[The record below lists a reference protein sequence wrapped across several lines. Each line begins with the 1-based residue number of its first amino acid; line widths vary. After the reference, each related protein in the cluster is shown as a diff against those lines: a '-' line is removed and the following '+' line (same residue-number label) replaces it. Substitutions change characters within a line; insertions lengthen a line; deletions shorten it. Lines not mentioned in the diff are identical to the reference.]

1 MALFDTKNFNP
12 EVFGQYVDSIP
23 NTKRSE
29 LIKSGAIKPD
39 ARLVPMF
46 QSQTGS
52 YKATIPMFG
61 RLSGEPENYDGTT
74 DITASA
80 TDTYT
85 QQVVVIGRAHG
96 FLEKDFSSDITGG
109 VDFMSQVGMQL
120 SDYWNDAYQSNT
132 LSVLNGVFNTT
143 GMQISHA
150 TTAKK
155 AFISSHTYDI
165 STSASNNTFNE
176 TTLNTAIQA
185 ACGDAKSAFS
195 LAIMHSKVATDL
207 ENLQLLHYLKYTD
220 PSGIQ
225 RDLPL
230 ATVNGKTVLVDDG
243 MPTTAGYY
251 DAESTDEGVLKI
263 VADSGS
269 PTDGEIKLKDV
280 APYFGSKTLAAGMY
294 VKSGMQYTTYVLG
307 EGAIT
312 FQEVGVEVPMEM
324 SRDAKTNGGQTTLWT
339 RRRFVIAPYGF
350 SFTGATASN
359 SPTPAELETGKNWT
373 LVDNGNGTYISN
385 KSIPIARILTR

>member
-39 ARLVPMF
+39 ARLLPMF

-74 DITASA
+74 DITASS

-109 VDFMSQVGMQL
+109 VDFMSQVAMQL
-120 SDYWNDAYQSNT
+120 NDYWYEAFQSNM
-132 LSVLNGVFNTT
+132 LSVLKGVFNST
-143 GMQISHA
+143 GLLGSQKK
-150 TTAKK
+150 AKD
-155 AFISSHTYDI
+155 AFISSHTHDI
-165 STSASNNTFNE
+165 SKSAANNTFNE

-185 ACGDAKSAFS
+185 ACGDAKKTFS
-195 LAIMHSKVATDL
+195 LAVMHSKVATDL
-207 ENLQLLHYLKYTD
+207 ENLQLLHYIKYTD
-220 PSGIQ
+220 PAGIQ

-230 ATVNGKTVLVDDG
+230 GTINGKTVLVDDG
-243 MPTTAGYY
+243 MPSTA
-251 DAESTDEGVLKI
+251 
-263 VADSGS
+263 
-269 PTDGEIKLKDV
+269 
-280 APYFGSKTLAAGMY
+280 
-294 VKSGMQYTTYVLG
+294 
-307 EGAIT
+307 
-312 FQEVGVEVPMEM
+312 
-324 SRDAKTNGGQTTLWT
+324 
-339 RRRFVIAPYGF
+339 
-350 SFTGATASN
+350 
-359 SPTPAELETGKNWT
+359 
-373 LVDNGNGTYISN
+373 
-385 KSIPIARILTR
+385 

>member
-39 ARLVPMF
+39 ARLIPMF

-109 VDFMSQVGMQL
+109 VDFMSQVAMQL
-120 SDYWNDAYQSNT
+120 NDYWYEAFQSSM
-132 LSVLNGVFNTT
+132 LSVLKGVFNSRGT
-143 GMQISHA
+143 QLSQKK
-150 TTAKK
+150 AKD
-155 AFISSHTYDI
+155 AFISSHTHDI
-165 STSASNNTFNE
+165 SNSAENNTFNE

-185 ACGDAKSAFS
+185 ACGDAKNAFS

-220 PSGIQ
+220 PSGVQ
-225 RDLPL
+225 RDLQL
-230 ATVNGKTVLVDDG
+230 GTVNGKTVLIDDG

-280 APYFGSKTLAAGMY
+280 APYFGSKTLEAGMY
-294 VKSGMQYTTYVLG
+294 VKAGMQYTTYVLG
-307 EGAIT
+307 SGAIT

-339 RRRFVIAPYGF
+339 RKRFVIAPYGF
-350 SFTGATASN
+350 SFVGSTVSN
-359 SPTPAELETGKNWT
+359 SPTPAELEAGDSWS
-373 LVDNGNGTYISN
+373 LVDNGNSTYIPN
-385 KSIPIARILTR
+385 KSIPIARIITQ